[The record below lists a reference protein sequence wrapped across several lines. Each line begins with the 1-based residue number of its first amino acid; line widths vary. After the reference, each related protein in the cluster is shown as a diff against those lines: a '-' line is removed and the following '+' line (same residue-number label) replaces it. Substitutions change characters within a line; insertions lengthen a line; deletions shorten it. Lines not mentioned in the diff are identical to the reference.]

1 MKIRTRDN
9 DPVDDRL
16 ALEYIKTKGY
26 ASYSSLKR
34 VRDGWD
40 GKVQSYPALDI
51 GTELH
56 SRFLEN
62 TILTTFDDQQEE
74 MLAAMERSLRL
85 DKSVVM
91 LMKQATC
98 EVEFKEKVYGFPTL
112 GYIDILPP
120 KINIGDLKTTKCTTL
135 KAFIDQMDFLQ
146 AALYL
151 KAMNRKDFYY
161 IGISKVTPHPVFT
174 FRVSAY
180 QDRLDA
186 AHVELK
192 KIITHVK
199 KSLGA

>member
-1 MKIRTRDN
+1 MKLRTGDN
-9 DPVDDRL
+9 DPVDDKL
-16 ALEYIKTKGY
+16 ALEYIRTKGY
-26 ASYSSLKR
+26 ASFSSLKR

-62 TILTTFDDQQEE
+62 TILTTMDEEQEK
-74 MLAAMERSLRL
+74 MLAAMEKSLRS
-85 DKSVVM
+85 DRSVAM
-91 LMKQATC
+91 IMKDAVC

-135 KAFIDQMDFLQ
+135 KSFVDQMDFLQ

-161 IGISKVTPHPVFT
+161 IGISKVKPYPVFT

-186 AHVELK
+186 AHKELK
-192 KIITHVK
+192 TIITHVK